1 MKTDVYSHEKDF
13 ENAVFIYLFIY
24 LFSHLQDLIQ
34 HEQKVLIKL

>member
-13 ENAVFIYLFIY
+13 ENAVFIFFIY
-24 LFSHLQDLIQ
+24 LFSHLQDLIIQ

>member
-1 MKTDVYSHEKDF
+1 MKTDVHSHEKDF
-13 ENAVFIYLFIY
+13 ENAVFILFIY

>member
-13 ENAVFIYLFIY
+13 ENAVFIFFIY